1 MLRFQSAT
9 TGLYP
14 LSTVGASSK
23 IGDVRTSIYCAVSVW
38 SLHLSYRKVL
48 GQDGGRSHLLAQTA
62 VKTMRGILSCWMYQ
76 IPKVTLI
83 LLIVTHILSVEANTQ
98 SCDFSQSDC
107 LSTNVTIVHVVRLTL

>member
-1 MLRFQSAT
+1 MSKTMLRFQSAT

-76 IPKVTLI
+76 IPKVPPIL
-83 LLIVTHILSVEANTQ
+83 LLIVTRILSVEARWCRQ
-98 SCDFSQSDC
+98 HR
-107 LSTNVTIVHVVRLTL
+107 IM